1 MLTLTAIIDMLF
13 NVLWAA
19 LRVAGVIMIAPLLGA
34 MFVPNHL
41 RILLVFALAVAM
53 LPAIGTV
60 PAVSP
65 LSLAG
70 LLTIAR
76 ELAIGLALG
85 FTLKLAIEAAVLAGQ
100 LVSTGTGLSFAQ
112 VVDPQA
118 GGMPLL
124 GRFYLIIA
132 TLLMLVFNAHL
143 QLIEVLAHSFTL
155 LPIGADSLQAADA
168 RQVVEFAGL
177 MFSGALKLA
186 LPSVV
191 AILMVNLAFGVISRA
206 APTLNLFAVGFPVTL
221 LMGFLIML
229 LTIDSHGAIWQAQF
243 AETFVFLERLLGG
256 S

>member
-1 MLTLTAIIDMLF
+1 MLTLAAITSMLF

-41 RILLVFALAVAM
+41 RILLIFALAVAM
-53 LPAIGTV
+53 LPAIGAV
-60 PAVSP
+60 PSVSP
-65 LSLAG
+65 LSLQG
-70 LLTIAR
+70 LLTIVR
-76 ELAIGLALG
+76 ELAIGIALG
-85 FTLKLAIEAAVLAGQ
+85 FALKLAMEAAVLAGQ
-100 LVSTGTGLSFAQ
+100 LVSSGTGLSFAQ

-118 GGMPLL
+118 GGIPLL
-124 GRFYLIIA
+124 GRFYLVIA

-143 QLIEVLAHSFTL
+143 QLIEVLARSFTL
-155 LPIGADSLQAADA
+155 LPIGADSLQAAQA
-168 RQVVEFAGL
+168 RQLVEFAGL

-191 AILMVNLAFGVISRA
+191 AILMVNIAFGVISRA
-206 APTLNLFAVGFPVTL
+206 APTLNLFAVGIPFTL

-229 LTIDSHGAIWQAQF
+229 LTMDSHGAIWRAQF
-243 AETFVFLERLLGG
+243 AETFVFLDRLLGG

>member
-19 LRVAGVIMIAPLLGA
+19 LRVAGVILIAPLLGA
-34 MFVPNHL
+34 MFVPGHL
-41 RILLVFALAVAM
+41 RILLIFALAVAM

-65 LSLAG
+65 LSLVG

-118 GGMPLL
+118 GGIPLL
-124 GRFYLIIA
+124 GRFYLVIA